1 MWVWMILLMT
11 ADAKIILDSTY
22 VKLDGNGIRTY
33 RHYKIE
39 ILTERGRDT
48 YGDVKV
54 RYNKDEYE
62 FNIVRTVTILPDGRE
77 VEPEPKAIA
86 DVSPPEVYNAPMYAS
101 LRMKVITFPALKPGA
116 IIDYEYEIVPKKR
129 PKERPKLHGDVV
141 FSEYEPIQK
150 KVFVLEIPKDI
161 TLYYNLKP
169 KVYESSDHTVYVWG
183 YENIRKI
190 KREPYSPSL
199 REIGPTLYYS
209 EFSSWNELGGW
220 LRDQFKAKGK
230 SPQLSYNNIDE
241 LVKYMKTGIRT
252 VPISL
257 EWTGFKPNPAT
268 KVYANKYADS
278 KDKVA
283 LFTTLVDNAY
293 PVLVAPSLFSLDVKI
308 ATPSIFTKMMVA
320 IEDEHGLRFEDLAD
334 EFGDVGYTRYEGYMG
349 FVVAS
354 DSVYFVTIE
363 NRVKNHEKLTFDGV
377 IDTNGTL
384 TGEFNGHFIGRTAAD
399 LRHALRGKSAT
410 ELRKWFE
417 QRVASIKPGCRLMGY
432 EVDGLDTLLRGIT
445 VRIEVKCPNY
455 YIENSSIT
463 IPAKILGTDVGRYFR
478 LSKRSNRLTIYEGNR
493 WEYTVTLYMGGFTPT
508 YLPEKTVAIR
518 AFEGKIKSEV
528 KDGTIT
534 WQEEGY
540 IKRCMLCPCKYPQI
554 REEVTSFLLNK
565 WRMVM

>member
-1 MWVWMILLMT
+1 MWMWMILLVT
-11 ADAKIILDSTY
+11 ADAKILLDSTY

-62 FNIVRTVTILPDGRE
+62 FNIIRAVTILPDGRE

-86 DVSPPEVYNAPMYAS
+86 DVSPPEVYNAPMYAN
-101 LRMKVITFPALKPGA
+101 LRMKVVTFPALKPGA

-129 PKERPKLHGDVV
+129 PKERPKLYGDVV
-141 FSEYEPIQK
+141 FSEYEPIKK

-161 TLYYNLKP
+161 TLHYNLKP
-169 KVYESSDHTVYVWG
+169 KVYENSDHTIYVWG
-183 YENIRKI
+183 YENIRRI

-209 EFSSWNELGGW
+209 EFSGWEELGDW
-220 LRDQFKAKGK
+220 LRDQLKAKGK
-230 SPQLSYNNIDE
+230 PPQLSYNNIDE
-241 LVKYMKTGIRT
+241 LVEYIKTGIRT

-308 ATPSIFTKMMVA
+308 ATPSIFAKMIVA
-320 IEDEHGLRFEDLAD
+320 IADEHGLRFEDLVD

-410 ELRKWFE
+410 ELRNWFE
-417 QRVASIKPGCRLMGY
+417 QRVAGIKPGCKLMGY
-432 EVDGLDTLLRGIT
+432 EIDGLDTLLGGIT
-445 VRIEVKCPNY
+445 IRIEVECPNY

-463 IPAKILGTDVGRYFR
+463 IPAKILGIDVGRYFQ
-478 LSKRSNRLTIYEGNR
+478 LSKRSNRLTIYEGNK
-493 WEYTVTLYMGGFTPT
+493 WEYTVTLSMEGFTPT
-508 YLPEKTVAIR
+508 YLPEKTVATR
-518 AFEGKIKSEV
+518 AFEGKIRSEV
-528 KDGTIT
+528 KDGTII